1 MSTRIEKISILS
13 KGFSEVIDITNN
25 IQNIVSRFEIK
36 NGILNI
42 FTSSSTA
49 SVLTLENEPGIGFDL
64 VKLLDDLVPINKVYQ
79 HDNLW
84 HDGNAFSHLKAAILG
99 GNIVLP
105 IINGKVELSNY
116 QQIVLVDFDNKPST
130 RQIIVSICE

>member
-13 KGFSEVIDITNN
+13 KGFNEVIDITNN

-84 HDGNAFSHLKAAILG
+84 HDGNAFAHLKAALV
-99 GNIVLP
+99 GNNITLP
-105 IINGKVELSNY
+105 IIDKRVELSNY
-116 QQIVLVDFDNKPST
+116 QQIVLIDFDNKPSELC
-130 RQIIVSICE
+130 IIVSAVE

>member
-25 IQNIVSRFEIK
+25 IQNVVSRFEIK

-84 HDGNAFSHLKAAILG
+84 HDGNAFAHLKAALV
-99 GNIVLP
+99 GNNITLP
-105 IINGKVELSNY
+105 IIDKRVELSNY
-116 QQIVLVDFDNKPST
+116 QQIVLIDFDNKPSELC
-130 RQIIVSICE
+130 IIVSAVE